1 MIEPWLIALISGAG
15 SGLLA
20 AIGFG
25 YWFGRN
31 TPTTTDMQ
39 TTARVL
45 YDKINA
51 LETELRGEVKLLEVV
66 QQTDRHSARSN
77 MDQRTMQFQEKVEE
91 ARDRYD
97 IAIEK
102 NHLVDLR
109 VTRLEA
115 KINGGPIK

>member
-1 MIEPWLIALISGAG
+1 MIEPWLIAIISGAA
-15 SGLLA
+15 SGMLA

-31 TPTTTDMQ
+31 TPTTTDLQ
-39 TTARVL
+39 STARAL

-51 LETELRGEVKLLEVV
+51 METELRGDMKVIERI

-91 ARDRYD
+91 GRDRYD
-97 IAIEK
+97 VAIEK

-115 KINGGPIK
+115 KMNGTK

>member
-1 MIEPWLIALISGAG
+1 MIEPWLIALISGAV
-15 SGLLA
+15 SGLLGA
-20 AIGFG
+20 VSFG

-31 TPTTTDMQ
+31 AS
-39 TTARVL
+39 TTADLQSTARAL
-45 YDKINA
+45 YDKMNVM
-51 LETELRGEVKLLEVV
+51 ETELRGDMKVIERV

-77 MDQRTMQFQEKVEE
+77 MDQRSMQFQEKVEE

-97 IAIEK
+97 VAIEK

-115 KINGGPIK
+115 KMNGTK

>member
-1 MIEPWLIALISGAG
+1 ME
-15 SGLLA
+15 
-20 AIGFG
+20 
-25 YWFGRN
+25 
-31 TPTTTDMQ
+31 
-39 TTARVL
+39 
-45 YDKINA
+45 
-51 LETELRGEVKLLEVV
+51 LELGGDIKVV
-66 QQTDRHSARSN
+66 ERIQQTDRHSARTN

-115 KINGGPIK
+115 KMNGTK